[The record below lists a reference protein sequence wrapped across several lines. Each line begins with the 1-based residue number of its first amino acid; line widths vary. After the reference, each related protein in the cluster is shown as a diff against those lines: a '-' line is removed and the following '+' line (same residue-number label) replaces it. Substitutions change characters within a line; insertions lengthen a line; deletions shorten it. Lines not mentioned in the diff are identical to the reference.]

1 MSVKQKEFIK
11 KHKRKRILIITFQ
24 MLIAVLFLLI
34 WEISARNN
42 LINTFIT
49 SSPSRVIDTIID
61 LASSN
66 NLFKH
71 INTTVFET
79 LTAFFITT
87 VISIIISIIFY
98 ENKFIAKVFDPYLTM
113 LNSLPKVALGPI
125 LIIWLGANK
134 VSIIAMAI
142 FISII
147 ISIQNIYNGF
157 LSTDK
162 NRIKLLETFNASKFK
177 ILTSVVIPSN
187 YKQFINTFKINISM
201 SLIGVIMGEFLTSKQ
216 GLGYLI
222 LYGSQVFNLDLV
234 VSGIFIL
241 IIISVIMYQ
250 AIVWLEKKLV
260 IRD

>member
-11 KHKRKRILIITFQ
+11 KHKRKKILIITFQ
-24 MLIAVLFLLI
+24 ILIAVLFLLI
-34 WEISARNN
+34 WELSARYN

-49 SSPSRVIDTIID
+49 SSPSRVIDTIIE

-234 VSGIFIL
+234 ISGIFIL

>member
-11 KHKRKRILIITFQ
+11 KHKRKKILIITFQ
-24 MLIAVLFLLI
+24 ILIAVLFLLI
-34 WEISARNN
+34 WELSARYN

-49 SSPSRVIDTIID
+49 SSPSRVIDTIIE

-201 SLIGVIMGEFLTSKQ
+201 SLIGL
-216 GLGYLI
+216 
-222 LYGSQVFNLDLV
+222 
-234 VSGIFIL
+234 
-241 IIISVIMYQ
+241 
-250 AIVWLEKKLV
+250 
-260 IRD
+260 